1 MHGGPRLPRVGVVE
15 CEPVRTSLPLMQSEV
30 RRIGLGDVALEEVAQ
45 IFVTMM
51 ALGEMTGP
59 VCGGPAM
66 IALQFVRGIVK
77 RFIRSCQYI
86 FQVTGAGATC
96 VPLLVPSD
104 EASFAWRRIPFA
116 LAVQR
121 QMYRVPGSAPSSVF
135 RKRFVSEAVVA
146 DGLS

>member
-1 MHGGPRLPRVGVVE
+1 M
-15 CEPVRTSLPLMQSEV
+15 
-30 RRIGLGDVALEEVAQ
+30 ALEEVAQ

-59 VCGGPAM
+59 VCGGLLVSKVGFQHATLTLGCLCCSGPAM